1 MVLKKILP
9 VFSYLFHP
17 IFIPIFGTLLYLLY
31 GENYFALQQQRL
43 ILFQMLLITV
53 LIPISFF
60 YLLKTLGKVDSV
72 MVSNLS
78 QRKIPLLI
86 QLLLIFILLKKS
98 ITLALFPEL
107 FFFLLGGFISTFL
120 TLILLFAKIKI
131 SIHMIGISALTVFA
145 IGVSLLYQTN
155 ILFLISFLI
164 LMNGMVAASRL
175 QMKAHTTV
183 ELVLGFIIGLLPQL
197 ALGWFWL

>member
-1 MVLKKILP
+1 M
-9 VFSYLFHP
+9 
-17 IFIPIFGTLLYLLY
+17 Y
-31 GENYFALQQQRL
+31 GENYFAIQQQYL
-43 ILFQMLLITV
+43 ILFQLLLITV

-60 YLLKTLGKVDSV
+60 YVLKMFGKVDSV

-78 QRKIPLLI
+78 QRKIPLII
-86 QLLLIFILLKKS
+86 QMLLLFILLRKS
-98 ITLALFPEL
+98 ITIGQFPEL

-120 TLILLFAKIKI
+120 TLIFLFAKIKI

-145 IGVSLLYQTN
+145 IGISLLYQTN

-175 QMKAHTTV
+175 QLKAHTMIELV
-183 ELVLGFIIGLLPQL
+183 MGFFLGLVPQLVLGY
-197 ALGWFWL
+197 FWL

>member
-1 MVLKKILP
+1 MRKILP
-9 VFSYLFHP
+9 LFSYLFHP
-17 IFIPIFGTLLYLLY
+17 IFIPIFGALIYLMY
-31 GENYFALQQQRL
+31 GENYFAIQQQYL
-43 ILFQMLLITV
+43 ILFQLLLITV

-60 YLLKTLGKVDSV
+60 YVLKMFGKVDSV

-78 QRKIPLLI
+78 QRKIPLII
-86 QLLLIFILLKKS
+86 QMLLLFILLRKS
-98 ITLALFPEL
+98 ITIGQFPEL

-120 TLILLFAKIKI
+120 TLIFLFAKIKI

-145 IGVSLLYQTN
+145 IGISLLYQTN

-175 QMKAHTTV
+175 QLKAHTMIELV
-183 ELVLGFIIGLLPQL
+183 MGFFLGLVPQLVLGY
-197 ALGWFWL
+197 FWL